1 MYDFSMDNNL
11 MIRRDRGLG
20 ETKLFVD
27 RSHVPG
33 NVCLAVLFLYGAGD
47 SDIGLP
53 MEKQL
58 ELTVQ

>member
-1 MYDFSMDNNL
+1 MT
-11 MIRRDRGLG
+11 RRDRGLR

-33 NVCLAVLFLYGAGD
+33 NVCLAVLFLDGVGD
-47 SDIGLP
+47 LDIGLP
-53 MEKQL
+53 IEKQI